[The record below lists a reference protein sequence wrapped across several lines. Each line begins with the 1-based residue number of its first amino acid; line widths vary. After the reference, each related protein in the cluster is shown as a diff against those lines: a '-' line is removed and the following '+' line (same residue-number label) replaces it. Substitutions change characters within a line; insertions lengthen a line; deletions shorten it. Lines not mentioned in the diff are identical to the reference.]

1 ETSSNT
7 NDEDNKF
14 GFLNESIK
22 KGILGKVELSKK
34 ELSPKKNI
42 MYKIHRNMC
51 TKVSKLKKAL
61 ENEKSQLKIL
71 RQLYDEGRFEIM
83 HNELNDVTKN
93 FINSQL
99 RNVNKTNG
107 KRWTTE
113 DKAFALSLYKR
124 SPRLYRYLEN
134 QFELPSIRTL
144 KTVLSK
150 IPFASGLNPAI
161 LNYLK
166 TRVSQMT
173 ELEKFVTIAFDEISL
188 AKGFYNEGNKQT
200 ICGFEDLGHLGKTS
214 RPANHALVIMLRGI
228 KRSFNYIKMKVKI
241 LAAQQLSES
250 VAAAIETFTAVGL
263 MPTEAL
269 HTAEFVHQID
279 KIFDSLNGFTM
290 YPQNGK
296 QFRCALRNDSP
307 HLALWEEFLDNIKK
321 WKLINLETDDNCT
334 PLDNL
339 SRFIDA
345 IDPVQNQGCEVM
357 DSMPY
362 DMPQFSA
369 DDLIENQASA
379 YVAGY
384 ILKALSLPDCVA
396 CQNQFLSKDVSRNHI
411 LVNFKEFYDDNRLL
425 YANDN
430 IIELVK
436 RIHICGYEF
445 LDKHGQESDLENKI
459 KYLYQNHFKI
469 NNCCSEYNFNEI
481 IVDKCVRL
489 IIYKYVREKNE
500 DKKNKPSKGHTIKM
514 KRFQN
519 AH

>member
-1 ETSSNT
+1 MKI
-7 NDEDNKF
+7 KF
-14 GFLNESIK
+14 GFLNESVK

-71 RQLYDEGRFEIM
+71 QQLYDEGRFEIM

-113 DKAFALSLYKR
+113 DKAFALSLYKP

-166 TRVSQMT
+166 TQGTTNQAALSALCNETNKNDGGYDFIINNQIVFVIYDVPHLFKNTRNCLIKCKI
-173 ELEKFVTIAFDEISL
+173 EFGLNKF
-188 AKGFYNEGNKQT
+188 AK
-200 ICGFEDLGHLGKTS
+200 LGHIQNAYELDQKVRTYKQ
-214 RPANHALVIMLRGI
+214 LR
-228 KRSFNYIKMKVKI
+228 KLKQHYFNFADSYIKMKIKI
-241 LAAQQLSES
+241 AAQELSES

-279 KIFDSLNGFTM
+279 KIFDSLNGFT
-290 YPQNGK
+290 
-296 QFRCALRNDSP
+296 
-307 HLALWEEFLDNIKK
+307 I
-321 WKLINLETDDNCT
+321 
-334 PLDNL
+334 
-339 SRFIDA
+339 FIDA
-345 IDPVQNQGCEVM
+345 IDPVQNQGCEVI

-384 ILKALSLPDCVA
+384 ILKALSLPNCVA

-411 LVNFKEFYDDNRLL
+411 FVNFEEFYDDNRLL

-459 KYLYQNHFKI
+459 KHLYQNHFKI
-469 NNCCSEYNFNEI
+469 DNCCSEHNFNEI

-500 DKKNKPSKGHTIKM
+500 DKKNKPSKGHTIKI

-519 AH
+519 AHLFFSLLLFCNHTRFKVLKSLDV